1 MFDYIQFNGLEIFI
15 SNAKE
20 IMEEELSLKKVLK
33 KVRM

>member
-20 IMEEELSLKKVLK
+20 IMEEELSLKIKF
-33 KVRM
+33 